1 LICLIDTERSG
12 SLNGKRLMSLV
23 HARVI
28 YMQKRVVQLVQLVQ
42 LVQFVKVVVL

>member
-1 LICLIDTERSG
+1 
-12 SLNGKRLMSLV
+12 MSLV

-42 LVQFVKVVVL
+42 FVKMIVLKGLITKK